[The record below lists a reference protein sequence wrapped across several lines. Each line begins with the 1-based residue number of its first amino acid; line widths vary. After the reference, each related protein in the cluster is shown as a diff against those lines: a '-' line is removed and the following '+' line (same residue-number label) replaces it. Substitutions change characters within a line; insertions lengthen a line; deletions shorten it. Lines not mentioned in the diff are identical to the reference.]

1 MPLNEELAELV
12 RQAMTGDKVSFGKLV
27 SRYKQHI
34 VNIAFGIIGN
44 PHDAEEIAQE
54 AFLKAYISINKL
66 TAEVAFYQWLV
77 RITTNLSIDKKK
89 SNTKEISRS
98 LEGVGGALNNWNNIP
113 EKLVEEKEKQ
123 QLILTSLEQLN
134 LEQRTV
140 LVLRELQG
148 FSYDEIAEIL
158 DIPLGTVKSRI
169 NTARLH
175 FREILAKERLC

>member
-1 MPLNEELAELV
+1 LNEELAQLI
-12 RQAMTGDKVSFGKLV
+12 RQAIAGDKVSFEKLV
-27 SRYKQHI
+27 FRYKQHI

-54 AFLKAYISINKL
+54 AFLRAYLSINKL
-66 TAEVAFYQWLV
+66 TAEAAFYRWMV

-89 SNTKEISRS
+89 INARQSTEP
-98 LEGVGGALNNWNNIP
+98 LEELGRVLDTQKYMPDVI
-113 EKLVEEKEKQ
+113 VEQQENQ
-123 QLILTSLEQLN
+123 QLILNGLEQLT

-140 LVLRELQG
+140 IVLREWQG

-158 DIPLGTVKSRI
+158 GIPLGTVKSRI

-175 FREILAKERLC
+175 FREILSRERSC

>member
-1 MPLNEELAELV
+1 LNEELAELI
-12 RQAMTGDKVSFGKLV
+12 RQAMTGDKVSFEKLV

-54 AFLKAYISINKL
+54 AFLKAYLSIGKL
-66 TAEVAFYQWLV
+66 TAEAAFYRWLV
-77 RITTNLSIDKKK
+77 RITTNLSIDKKNV
-89 SNTKEISRS
+89 NTRQSTQSIEEVGVFLNTPRYMPEAIVEQKE
-98 LEGVGGALNNWNNIP
+98 N
-113 EKLVEEKEKQ
+113 Q
-123 QLILTSLEQLN
+123 QLILNGLEQLTV
-134 LEQRTV
+134 EQRTV
-140 LVLRELQG
+140 IVLRELQG

-175 FREILAKERLC
+175 FREILSKERLC